1 MTDPVAS
8 APLLDPSAAPIP
20 APTLTSQDM
29 MPELISRA
37 AISTS
42 PAVVE
47 LVTETTTWTPAM
59 VHLMITKK
67 ARIRWYVTT
76 PGGVM
81 GTLFGRVIPTPGRK
95 VEGLIYVA
103 EENTGKIWALNPDT
117 DHLAVLS
124 QL

>member
-1 MTDPVAS
+1 MTDPVATM
-8 APLLDPSAAPIP
+8 A
-20 APTLTSQDM
+20 SQDVR
-29 MPELISRA
+29 PGLIGRA
-37 AISTS
+37 GVSTG

>member
-20 APTLTSQDM
+20 VSISQD
-29 MPELISRA
+29 ELISRA
-37 AISTS
+37 SVTTS

-47 LVTETTTWTPAM
+47 LVTETTTPAM

-81 GTLFGRVIPTPGRK
+81 GTLFGRVVPTPGRK

-103 EENTGKIWALNPDT
+103 EETTGKIWALNPDT